1 MMTTFGSSDDDDDI
15 GCDID
20 NDGVGGGDDDVG
32 SDASMVMNVQFKF
45 SKKNL
50 ESKLSATRQLSGTN
64 LTIMV
69 FVWKVK
75 VIVWKV
81 KVIVWKLEVIVWK
94 VKVYHINF

>member
-20 NDGVGGGDDDVG
+20 NDGVGVGDDGVG
-32 SDASMVMNVQFKF
+32 NDASMVMYVQFKF

-50 ESKLSATRQLSGTN
+50 ESKLSATRQLSGTY
-64 LTIMV
+64 LPIMV

-75 VIVWKV
+75 VFV
-81 KVIVWKLEVIVWK
+81 
-94 VKVYHINF
+94 

>member
-1 MMTTFGSSDDDDDI
+1 MVTLTTFGSSGGDDI

-20 NDGVGGGDDDVG
+20 DDGVGVGDDDIG
-32 SDASMVMNVQFKF
+32 SDASMVMHVQFKI

-50 ESKLSATRQLSGTN
+50 ESKLSATCQLSGTY
-64 LTIMV
+64 LPIMV

-81 KVIVWKLEVIVWK
+81 KVIM
-94 VKVYHINF
+94 YHIYF

>member
-1 MMTTFGSSDDDDDI
+1 MVTLTTFGSSGDDDDI

-20 NDGVGGGDDDVG
+20 DDGVGDDDIG
-32 SDASMVMNVQFKF
+32 SDASMVMHVQFKI

-50 ESKLSATRQLSGTN
+50 ESKLSATCQLSGTY
-64 LTIMV
+64 LPIMV

-81 KVIVWKLEVIVWK
+81 KVIM
-94 VKVYHINF
+94 YHIYF